1 MFIKDI
7 SKPVKRI
14 DVDGKICGTTEYL
27 ADIDFKDALYAKTL
41 RSEKA
46 RAKLLSIELPEMPEG
61 YFIVDK
67 DDVPGRN
74 KVRII
79 FYDQPFFA
87 EDTVNYIGEP
97 ILLVVGPDKEK
108 VEEITSNIKVNYEEL
123 PGIFT
128 MEDAEKC
135 TETIYGKDNC
145 FVDYKYAKGD
155 IESIRDKAAH
165 VFERNYKTGYQEHIY
180 LEPQGMVGCYENGRV
195 KIIGSMQCPYYVKD
209 AVVEALGVEYDRVQ
223 IVQSNT
229 GGGFGGKEEYPSIL
243 GGQVAAA
250 ALKTKKTVKL
260 IFDRDEDIQCTTK
273 RHPSDITLKTYVDSD
288 YKIIGVEADVKLDG
302 GAYSG
307 ISNIVLQRAI
317 FAAVGAYNVENVKVR
332 GRAFATNNI
341 VTGAYRGFGAPQSFL
356 ALELNMEYIAE
367 KLNIN
372 VLDFKKKNLIKKGD
386 LSSTGGLFREDIL
399 LPDIID
405 TIENMSD
412 YSNKRKAYKN
422 TLRGIGMSVFFHG
435 GGFTGDGERD
445 IIKAKVKLKKYTNNK
460 VEILISNV
468 EMGQGVS
475 TSLRKIAAH
484 TLEIPLEDIIFVNP
498 DTDRVPNSGP
508 TVASRTTMVVG
519 KIIENAARDM
529 KENWKPNE
537 EMEVMKRY
545 VHPTGFKWDAENFIG
560 DAYNTYSWGANVVE
574 VEFDP
579 VTYEVDV
586 KGVWTVYDIGRAIDE
601 RIIEGQ
607 IEGGVAQGLGYASM
621 EVMRSKEGRLVQ
633 RTNTDYVIP
642 TAMDFP
648 KIHSKLVN
656 SPYNNGPS
664 GAKSAGELTLIGAP
678 SAYAVAVQNAIGKPI
693 NEIPVTPELLM
704 EVMSNEEK
712 N

>member
-97 ILLVVGPDKEK
+97 ILLVVGPDKEN

-317 FAAVGAYNVENVKVR
+317 FAAVGAYNIENVKVR

-422 TLRGIGMSVFFHG
+422 TLRGIGMSIFFHG